1 MLYVNPT
8 THLARQVRKKIEE
21 FLTGCLFKKVSNKI
35 ALEFD

>member
-21 FLTGCLFKKVSNKI
+21 FLTGYLFKKMSDKI
-35 ALEFD
+35 ALEWD